1 MSGRFRLTCEPLGP
15 TFWVTFHEGVAAR
28 VTVELAAG
36 EPTRAGPDHRVLDGA
51 GRGSA
56 KR

>member
-36 EPTRAGPDHRVLDGA
+36 EPTRAGPHNRVLDGA